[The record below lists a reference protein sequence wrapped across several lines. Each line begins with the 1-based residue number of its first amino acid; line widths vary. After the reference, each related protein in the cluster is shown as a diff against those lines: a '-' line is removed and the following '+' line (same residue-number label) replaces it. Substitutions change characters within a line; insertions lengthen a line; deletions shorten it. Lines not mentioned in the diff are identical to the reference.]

1 MSKATELKQKINESK
16 DKKQSKLGQLN
27 ERLERAITDIK
38 VRGEGKTLK
47 DNTNKRKV
55 LEFLSDEKW
64 YFDALIKSTGFKID
78 PSSKFTGP
86 SKGILVV
93 DSATFNKL
101 KQKSVIGTYGDFK
114 ILKSTVKNQEVVIEV
129 EYRDYDPDIFTVTK

>member
-38 VRGEGKTLK
+38 IRGEG
-47 DNTNKRKV
+47 NTNKRKV

-78 PSSKFTGP
+78 PSSKFIGP
-86 SKGILVV
+86 GKGILVV
-93 DSATFNKL
+93 DSNTFNKL

-114 ILKSTVKNQEVVIEV
+114 ILKSTVKNQEIVIEV

>member
-38 VRGEGKTLK
+38 VRGEG
-47 DNTNKRKV
+47 NINKRKV

-93 DSATFNKL
+93 DSTTFNKL

-114 ILKSTVKNQEVVIEV
+114 ILKSTVKNQEIVIEV

>member
-1 MSKATELKQKINESK
+1 MSRATELKQKFNESK

-38 VRGEGKTLK
+38 VRGEG
-47 DNTNKRKV
+47 NTNKRKV

-93 DSATFNKL
+93 DPTTFNKL

-114 ILKSTVKNQEVVIEV
+114 ILKSTVKNQEIVIEV